1 MRQVEGGG
9 VCWSTE
15 EADWLLCISVRSIR
29 PERGFSLWGDRIE
42 RRGGERGVL
51 MTGFTPELC
60 KLQISAPFIKTS
72 HICKSTLRHLL
83 PTSNS

>member
-60 KLQISAPFIKTS
+60 VNFKYLLHLSRR
-72 HICKSTLRHLL
+72 HIFAKVL
-83 PTSNS
+83 